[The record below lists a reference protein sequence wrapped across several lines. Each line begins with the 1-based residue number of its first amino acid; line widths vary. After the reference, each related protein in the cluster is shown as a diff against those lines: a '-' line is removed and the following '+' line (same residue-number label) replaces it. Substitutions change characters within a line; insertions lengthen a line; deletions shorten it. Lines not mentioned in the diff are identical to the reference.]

1 MTISALREP
10 TKALHLANR
19 TPEALVVIRSRGID
33 RDGFPLDHSKSLI
46 SRYCGPGRNVAS
58 EPLIGVFSSEIDKC
72 GPQWAGCY
80 RDNTAAHLGFFADIL
95 NGFRVFYHYS
105 LVRVCRNRAQKQ
117 SEHSD
122 EKADQHCRICI
133 LASIDSCTIT

>member
-80 RDNTAAHLGFFADIL
+80 RDNPAAHLDFFADIL
-95 NGFRVFYHYS
+95 DGFRVFYHRW
-105 LVRVCRNRAQKQ
+105 LVRTRRHNVEEQ
-117 SEHSD
+117 SDNCD
-122 EKADQHCRICI
+122 EKADTHCKMP
-133 LASIDSCTIT
+133 AP